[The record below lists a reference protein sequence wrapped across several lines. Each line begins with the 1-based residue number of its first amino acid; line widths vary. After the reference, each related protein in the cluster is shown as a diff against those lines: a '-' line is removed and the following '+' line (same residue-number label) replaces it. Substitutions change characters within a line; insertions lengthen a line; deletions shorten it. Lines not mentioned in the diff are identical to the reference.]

1 MVMNLRSTLFDSSP
15 VWKFETKQTE
25 EFIVRHG
32 RTTVWIATYTMTYMA
47 STERVLEGEG
57 EEKPLPLPSWH
68 LPCLLLIR
76 NSDWQ

>member
-1 MVMNLRSTLFDSSP
+1 MVMNLTSTLFNSLL

-32 RTTVWIATYTMTYMA
+32 RTTVWTATYIMAYMA
-47 STERVLEGEG
+47 STERVLEGG
-57 EEKPLPLPSWH
+57 EEKPPPLPSWH